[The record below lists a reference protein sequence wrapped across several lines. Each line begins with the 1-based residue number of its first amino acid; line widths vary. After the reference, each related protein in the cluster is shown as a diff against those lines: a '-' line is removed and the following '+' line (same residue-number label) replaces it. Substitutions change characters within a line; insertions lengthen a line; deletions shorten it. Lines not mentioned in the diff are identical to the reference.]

1 MIGFDAYNPV
11 KWVDDVMTVHVE
23 PRRTGRALNTKRPA
37 GSWRAILHASFV
49 GLGMF
54 AMSLSISDASIAT
67 GATAVL
73 ERAIGGVASSGSEVP
88 PGYWERLLARLQS
101 ARPLSEESLSDD
113 PDPLA

>member
-11 KWVDDVMTVHVE
+11 KWVDDVMTIHVE
-23 PRRTGRALNTKRPA
+23 TRTTGRASNAKRPA
-37 GSWRAILHASFV
+37 GSWKAVLHASFV

-54 AMSLSISDASIAT
+54 AMSLSISEANIAT

-73 ERAIGGVASSGSEVP
+73 QRSIGGISSAGSEVP
-88 PGYWERLLARLQS
+88 EGYWERLLARLQS
-101 ARPLSEESLSDD
+101 ARPLSEESLPDD